1 MQTMISLD
9 QLHCH
14 RKSDVTS
21 AEPYLLTAFFKIDGD
36 TIVYD
41 RADDGREGLFLKGTC
56 TFAGT
61 SGSHGDL
68 GTRDVEVGDDV
79 PIPSAL
85 GELGLELR
93 RIPPAPRTNIPPE
106 ITLPGFVGVVVAA
119 MEENSALDSA
129 AAAGRVAFNRSLEQE
144 INKIIPKLGPMKQRP
159 DDKDI
164 ADLKANVHAAV
175 KRAIKARQGWFRNI
189 LNLFNGDVL
198 IDADYFLAND
208 DELRD
213 DAVQEISKHFQ
224 RIVTSPVDGTTG
236 VADDYRLTGEILGIQ
251 PGADGR
257 QALRRSQEY
266 GTPPAL
272 GAPAACVLPA
282 LGRQSIVYRDSSGRL
297 HELWRDA
304 AGKTGTTN
312 LTAASG
318 APTARGNPSVYVE
331 AAIGKLMT
339 VFRAGDGNVHALY
352 WSDGAVGHDNL
363 TGSIG
368 APRAAGDPRGAYMA
382 DGVNHVIYRSG
393 DGHLHALWWTGGDPA
408 GHDDLTKGL
417 SAPPAAGDPSPW
429 VDTTRGRNHVAY
441 RATDGHVRGLY
452 WNAGSEGH
460 EDLSG
465 FAGAPNAAGDPVA
478 YYLPRHDMNQI
489 TYRGVDGHLWELYC
503 VGEAPV
509 AAWNLTVTAGAPPA
523 VSDPAVYYSAANDTK
538 HVIYRA
544 ASGHLHEI
552 WWFFGGVRDVD
563 LTLSALAR
571 RAADVPAAYTVD
583 GAGSQHVIY
592 RSTDNEI
599 REIT

>member
-1 MQTMISLD
+1 MQTLISLD

-36 TIVYD
+36 TIVYGE
-41 RADDGREGLFLKGTC
+41 DGFLEGQC
-56 TFAGT
+56 TFVGT
-61 SGSHGDL
+61 SGAHGDL
-68 GTRDVEVGDDV
+68 GTRDVDVGDDV

-85 GELGLELR
+85 GELGLELK
-93 RIPPAPRTNIPPE
+93 RIPPAAGGPPE
-106 ITLPGFVGVVVAA
+106 ASLPGFVGVVVAVL
-119 MEENSALDSA
+119 EENSALDSA

-144 INKIIPKLGPMKQRP
+144 INKIIPKLRIPNSVPTP
-159 DDKDI
+159 DQV
-164 ADLKANVHAAV
+164 AALKANVHAAV
-175 KRAIKARQGWFRNI
+175 KGAIKAKQGWFRNI
-189 LNLFNGDVL
+189 LNFFNGDVL
-198 IDADYFLAND
+198 IEADYFLAND

-213 DAVQEISKHFQ
+213 DAVQEISRHFQ

-257 QALRRSQEY
+257 QALRRSREY
-266 GTPPAL
+266 GTPPAV

-282 LGRQSIVYRDSSGRL
+282 LGRQSIIYRDNSGRL

-304 AGKTGTTN
+304 AGKTGTTS

-318 APTARGNPSVYVE
+318 APAARGNPSVYVE
-331 AAIGKLMT
+331 AAIGMLMT
-339 VFRAGDGNVHALY
+339 VFRAGDGSVHTLY

-363 TGSIG
+363 TGSVG

-382 DGVNHVIYRSG
+382 DGINHVIYRSG

-408 GHDDLTKGL
+408 GHDDLTRGL

-465 FAGAPNAAGDPVA
+465 FAGTPNAAGNPVA

-509 AAWNLTVTAGAPPA
+509 TAWNLTVTAGAPPA
-523 VSDPAVYYSAANDTK
+523 ASDPAVYYNAASDTK

-544 ASGHLHEI
+544 ANGHLHEI
-552 WWFFGGVRDVD
+552 WWFFGGARDVD
-563 LTLSALAR
+563 LTLSALTR
-571 RAADVPAAYTVD
+571 RAAGVPAAYIVD
-583 GAGSQHVIY
+583 GTGSQHVIY

>member
-1 MQTMISLD
+1 MQTLISLD

-36 TIVYD
+36 TIVYGE
-41 RADDGREGLFLKGTC
+41 DGFLKGQC
-56 TFAGT
+56 TFVGT
-61 SGSHGDL
+61 SGAHGDL

-85 GELGLELR
+85 GELGLELK
-93 RIPPAPRTNIPPE
+93 RIPPARGGPPE
-106 ITLPGFVGVVVAA
+106 AAVPGFVGVVVAVL
-119 MEENSALDSA
+119 EENSATDSA
-129 AAAGRVAFNRSLEQE
+129 AAAGRVAFNKSLEQE
-144 INKIIPKLGPMKQRP
+144 INKIIPTLRIPNLPTP
-159 DDKDI
+159 DQI
-164 ADLKANVHAAV
+164 AALKANVHAAV
-175 KRAIKARQGWFRNI
+175 KRAIRAKQGWFRNI

-198 IDADYFLAND
+198 IDADYFLVND

-213 DAVQEISKHFQ
+213 DAVQEISRHFQ

-236 VADDYRLTGEILGIQ
+236 VADDYRLTGEILGIES
-251 PGADGR
+251 GADGR
-257 QALRRSQEY
+257 QALRRSREY
-266 GTPPAL
+266 GTPPAA
-272 GAPAACVLPA
+272 GSPAACVLPA
-282 LGRQSIVYRDSSGRL
+282 LGRQSIIYRDSSGRL

-304 AGKTGTTN
+304 AGKTGTTS

-331 AAIGKLMT
+331 AAIGKLTT

-363 TGSIG
+363 TGSAG

-382 DGVNHVIYRSG
+382 DGINHVIYRSG

-417 SAPPAAGDPSPW
+417 SAPPAAGDPAPW

-441 RATDGHVRGLY
+441 RATDGHIRGLY

-465 FAGAPNAAGDPVA
+465 FAGAPNAVGDPVA
-478 YYLPRHDMNQI
+478 YYLPRHDLNQI

-503 VGEAPV
+503 AGEAPLT
-509 AAWNLTVTAGAPPA
+509 AWNLTVTAGAPPA
-523 VSDPAVYYSAANDTK
+523 ASDPAVYYNAATDTK

-544 ASGHLHEI
+544 ANGHLHEI
-552 WWFFGGVRDVD
+552 WWFFGGARDVD

-571 RAADVPAAYTVD
+571 RAAGVPAAYTVD
-583 GAGSQHVIY
+583 GTGTQHVIY